1 MDLTDRQIQI
11 LRAIVEEYSQ
21 TAQAVGSERLDRKY
35 GLGVSPATIRNEM
48 VILAEMGYLS
58 QPHTS
63 SGRTP
68 TPKAIKFYVSE
79 LMRERDMS
87 VAEEVAVKEQMW
99 DYRQQLDN
107 LLRQA
112 TRVLSEK
119 TNMLGVA
126 ATDDQRVYHSG
137 SAHILDIPEFFDIDV
152 TKGVLNLIDEASEL
166 WGILEAQPASE
177 ESARLQSP
185 GALATGGQVR
195 ILIGED
201 LGGVSF
207 TPVGIVCASFHAGG
221 HNGSLGVIG
230 PARLN
235 YPYVIPLVRYLGRLV
250 NEMGEEA

>member
-1 MDLTDRQIQI
+1 MDLSDRQIQI

-48 VILAEMGYLS
+48 VVLAEMGYLS

-177 ESARLQSP
+177 ES
-185 GALATGGQVR
+185 VR

-201 LGGVSF
+201 LGAVSF

-250 NEMGEEA
+250 NEMGEGA

>member
-1 MDLTDRQIQI
+1 MDLTNRQIQI
-11 LRAIVEEYSQ
+11 LRAVVEEYSQ
-21 TAQAVGSERLDRKY
+21 TAQAVGSEKLDRKY

-48 VILAEMGYLS
+48 VTLAEMGYLS

-68 TPKAIKFYVSE
+68 TPKAIKFYISE

-119 TNMLGVA
+119 TGMLGIA

-137 SAHILDIPEFFDIDV
+137 YAHILDIPEFFDIDV
-152 TKGVLNLIDEASEL
+152 TKGVLNLIDEANEL

-177 ESARLQSP
+177 ESARLP
-185 GALATGGQVR
+185 GGQVR

-207 TPVGIVCASFHAGG
+207 TPVGMVCAPFHAGG

-230 PARLN
+230 PSRLN
-235 YPYVIPLVRYLGRLV
+235 YPYVIPLVRYLGKLV
-250 NEMGEEA
+250 NEMGE

>member
-21 TAQAVGSERLDRKY
+21 TAEPVGSETLDRKY

-48 VILAEMGYLS
+48 VTLAEMGYLS

-68 TPKAIKFYVSE
+68 TPKAIRFYISE

-99 DYRQQLDN
+99 DHRQQLDN

-119 TNMLGVA
+119 TGMLGIA
-126 ATDDQRVYHSG
+126 ATDDQRVYHLG
-137 SAHILDIPEFFDIDV
+137 YAHILDIPEFFDIDV
-152 TKGVLNLIDEASEL
+152 TKGVLNLIDEENEL
-166 WGILEAQPASE
+166 WEILAAQQTSG
-177 ESARLQSP
+177 ES
-185 GALATGGQVR
+185 VK
-195 ILIGED
+195 ILIGEE
-201 LGGVSF
+201 LGAVNF
-207 TPVGIVCASFHAGG
+207 TPVSVVCAPFHAGG
-221 HNGSLGVIG
+221 NNGSLGVIG
-230 PARLN
+230 PSRLN

-250 NEMGEEA
+250 NEMGE

>member
-166 WGILEAQPASE
+166 WGILEAQPA
-177 ESARLQSP
+177 
-185 GALATGGQVR
+185 TGGQVR

-201 LGGVSF
+201 LGAVSF

-250 NEMGEEA
+250 NEMGGEA

>member
-1 MDLTDRQIQI
+1 MDLSDRQIQI

-21 TAQAVGSERLDRKY
+21 TAQAVGSEKLDRKY

-48 VILAEMGYLS
+48 VTLAEMGYLS

-68 TPKAIKFYVSE
+68 TPKAIKFYISE
-79 LMRERDMS
+79 LMRERDIS

-99 DYRQQLDN
+99 DYRAQLDN

-119 TNMLGVA
+119 TGMLGVA

-137 SAHILDIPEFFDIDV
+137 YAHILDIPEFFDIDV
-152 TKGVLNLIDEASEL
+152 TKGVLNLIDEVNEL

-177 ESARLQSP
+177 ES
-185 GALATGGQVR
+185 VR

-201 LGGVSF
+201 LGAASF
-207 TPVGIVCASFHAGG
+207 TPVGMVCAPFHAGG

-230 PARLN
+230 PSRLN

-250 NEMGEEA
+250 NEMGE

>member
-21 TAQAVGSERLDRKY
+21 TAQAVGSEKLDRKY

-99 DYRQQLDN
+99 DHRQQLDN

-137 SAHILDIPEFFDIDV
+137 YAHILDIPEFFDIDV
-152 TKGVLNLIDEASEL
+152 TRGVLNLIDEVNEL

-177 ESARLQSP
+177 ES
-185 GALATGGQVR
+185 VR
-195 ILIGED
+195 ILVGED
-201 LGGVSF
+201 LGGLSF
-207 TPVGIVCASFHAGG
+207 TPVGMVCAQFHAGG

-235 YPYVIPLVRYLGRLV
+235 YPYVIPLVRYLGKLV
-250 NEMGEEA
+250 NEMGGEA

>member
-1 MDLTDRQIQI
+1 MDLSDRQIQI

-177 ESARLQSP
+177 ES
-185 GALATGGQVR
+185 VR

-201 LGGVSF
+201 LGAVSF

>member
-177 ESARLQSP
+177 ES
-185 GALATGGQVR
+185 VR

>member
-21 TAQAVGSERLDRKY
+21 TAEPVGSETLDRKY

-48 VILAEMGYLS
+48 VTLAEMGYLS

-68 TPKAIKFYVSE
+68 TPKAIKFYISE

-119 TNMLGVA
+119 TGMLGIA
-126 ATDDQRVYHSG
+126 ATDDQRMYHSG
-137 SAHILDIPEFFDIDV
+137 YAHILDIPEFFDIDV
-152 TKGVLNLIDEASEL
+152 TKGGLNLIDEATGL
-166 WGILEAQPASE
+166 LGILESQPPIE
-177 ESARLQSP
+177 E
-185 GALATGGQVR
+185 TVR
-195 ILIGED
+195 ILIGDE
-201 LGGVSF
+201 LGAANF
-207 TPVGIVCASFHAGG
+207 APVGMVCTHFEAGG
-221 HNGSLGVIG
+221 HSGDLGVIG
-230 PARLN
+230 PSRLN
-235 YPYVIPLVRYLGRLV
+235 YAYVIPLVKRLGKLV
-250 NEMGEEA
+250 NE